1 MTPKEEKRMF
11 TARPLSVR
19 GIRIF
24 VFCLILLMGYLG
36 YYFVLQPTREKI
48 IDLENKIIVSE
59 KRLRKNLGLSKQKAQ
74 IDANYGQYAS
84 LLKQNVSDDQQ
95 EALINAEIAAVANQ
109 VQLRISDIK
118 PKKVRPVDFYNNF
131 SVSLSLDG
139 ELKTILHFL
148 YLLQNAPH
156 LFAIDEVYIEK
167 GTLRSAQVKCRL
179 SLSKA
184 LIPQD

>member
-1 MTPKEEKRMF
+1 MTPKDERKMVM
-11 TARPLSVR
+11 ARPLSVR
-19 GIRIF
+19 EIRIF
-24 VFCLILLMGYLG
+24 GLCLILVIGYVS
-36 YYFVLQPTREKI
+36 YQFVLRPTKEKI
-48 IDLENKIIVSE
+48 LDLENKIIVNE
-59 KRLRKNLGLSKQKAQ
+59 KRLRKNLGLFKQKTQ
-74 IDANYGQYAS
+74 IDANYSQYAS

-184 LIPQD
+184 LIPQN